1 MAEGAVAGTDAA
13 VTWWGHATTTLEF
26 GGARVLTD
34 PVLTRG
40 LLHLRRSGPLP
51 TAAALRADVVLVSHL
66 HHDHLHQRS
75 LRRVDPSVPVVAPRG
90 VLDGAGRWTSRLL
103 AARDLR
109 EVAPGDRLEGAG
121 VRIEVHGADHPG
133 TRDPVRRRRTRHQ
146 ETPPA
151 IGFRLVAG
159 GTTVWYPG
167 DTGPGLD
174 LPAVGPV
181 DLALVPIGGWG
192 PTLGASH
199 LGPEQAA
206 EAVGAVGARAALG
219 VHHGTF
225 WPVGLRLVM
234 PARHRELFVTPGPRF
249 AEAMARREPG
259 VRVLRPA
266 FGEGV
271 ALGQG

>member
-1 MAEGAVAGTDAA
+1 M
-13 VTWWGHATTTLEF
+13 
-26 GGARVLTD
+26 LTD

-51 TAAALRADVVLVSHL
+51 RAAALRADVVLVSHL

-75 LRRVDPSVPVVAPRG
+75 LRRIDPSVPVVAPRG

-103 AARDLR
+103 AARDLH
-109 EVAPGDRLEGAG
+109 EVSPGDRLEVAG
-121 VRIEVHGADHPG
+121 VTIEVHGADHPG

-146 ETPPA
+146 EAPPA
-151 IGFRLVAG
+151 IGFRLSG
-159 GTTVWYPG
+159 GSTTVWYPG

-174 LPAVGPV
+174 LDAVGPV
-181 DLALVPIGGWG
+181 DLAVVPIGGWG

-206 EAVGAVGARAALG
+206 QTVGTVGARAALG

-225 WPVGLRLVM
+225 WPVGLRPLM
-234 PARHRELFVTPGPRF
+234 PARHRELFREPGPRF
-249 AEAMARREPG
+249 AESLTARAPG
-259 VRVLRPA
+259 TRVLRPA
-266 FGEGV
+266 PGERV
-271 ALGQG
+271 VLGQG